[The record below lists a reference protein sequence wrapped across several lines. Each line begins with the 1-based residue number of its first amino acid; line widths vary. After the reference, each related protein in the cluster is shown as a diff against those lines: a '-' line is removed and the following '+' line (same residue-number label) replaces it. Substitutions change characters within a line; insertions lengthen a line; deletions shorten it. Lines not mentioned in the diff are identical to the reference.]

1 MNSVLKLYK
10 ASVFGGRKFPE
21 EGIIVG
27 YTALIENYNLSI
39 PYPELI
45 TLISLKNKK
54 YKTSSFAIYSKSYE
68 PENKLDKQLIF
79 ALKYEGI
86 NLLFFKKLFEK
97 LNDEQLIGII
107 QKEPSSIYS
116 RKIWFLYEWLMQK
129 KIAIDDADVKIKYT
143 ELVDTKI
150 QYALQ
155 NGIKSARHRIINNL
169 PGNIDFCPLI
179 FKSDKIEKLIET
191 NYSLQ
196 NITYLKPFHKDLL
209 QRAAAF
215 LLLQDSKA
223 SFTIEGENPTNNRA
237 MRWGKA
243 IGQAGSKDLTIEEL
257 LRLQQIVIENTRFLK
272 MGLRKE
278 GGFVGEHDRMTG
290 EPLPEHISAKAQ
302 DIQKLLDGLLEAYNI
317 LETDHFHPVL
327 TAASIAFGF
336 VFIHPF
342 ADGNGRIHRYII
354 HHILDKMNFT
364 QQGIIF
370 PISASILN
378 QIVDYRKVLESYSH
392 SILDFIEWKK
402 TNSNNVEV
410 TNHTIDY
417 YRYFDATKQVEFLFD
432 CVKDTIE
439 NIIPNEIK
447 YIQQFDEMKRYLEDV
462 FEMPDSVVALLIRF
476 LEQNNGSL
484 SKRAKEKEFRQ
495 LNEKEIQEIE
505 ENYKSIFLEVK

>member
-1 MNSVLKLYK
+1 MNSVLKLYIT
-10 ASVFGGRKFPE
+10 SVFGGRKFPE

-27 YTALIENYNLSI
+27 YTALIENYNLSV
-39 PYPELI
+39 PYPDI
-45 TLISLKNKK
+45 ISLISLKNKK
-54 YKTSSFAIYSKSYE
+54 YKTSSLAVYSKSYE
-68 PENKLDKQLIF
+68 PENKLEKQLIF

-97 LNDEQLIGII
+97 LNEKHLIEII
-107 QKEPSSIYS
+107 QKEPSSIYT
-116 RKIWFLYEWLMQK
+116 RKIWFLYEWLMHK
-129 KIAIDDADVKIKYT
+129 KISIGDADVKIKYT
-143 ELVDTKI
+143 ELVDPKI
-150 QYALQ
+150 QYALES
-155 NGIKSARHRIINNL
+155 GVKSSRHRIINNL
-169 PGNIDFCPLI
+169 PGTVDFCPLI
-179 FKSDKIEKLIET
+179 YKTEKIEKLIEI
-191 NYSLQ
+191 NYSQQ
-196 NITYLKPFHKDLL
+196 NSINLKPFHKDLL

-237 MRWGKA
+237 MRWGRA
-243 IGQAGSKDLTIEEL
+243 IGQAGTKELTIDEL
-257 LRLQQIVIENTRFLK
+257 VRLQQIVIENTRFVT

-278 GGFVGEHDRMTG
+278 GGFVGEHDRTTG
-290 EPLPEHISAKAQ
+290 EPLPEHISAKPQ
-302 DIQKLLDGLLEAYNI
+302 DIQKLIEGLIETYNK

-327 TAASIAFGF
+327 TAASVAFGF

-378 QIVDYRKVLESYSH
+378 HIADYRKVLEAYSH

-410 TNHTIDY
+410 TNETIDY
-417 YRYFDATKQVEFLFD
+417 YRYFDVTKQVEFLFD

-447 YIQQFDEMKRYLEDV
+447 YIQQFDEMKRYLEQT
-462 FEMPDSVVALLIRF
+462 FEMPDSLVALLIRF
-476 LEQNNGSL
+476 LEQNNGQL
-484 SKRAKEKEFRQ
+484 SKRAKEKEFKQ
-495 LNEKEIQEIE
+495 LKE
-505 ENYKSIFLEVK
+505 NEVKDIEKFYYKIFQ